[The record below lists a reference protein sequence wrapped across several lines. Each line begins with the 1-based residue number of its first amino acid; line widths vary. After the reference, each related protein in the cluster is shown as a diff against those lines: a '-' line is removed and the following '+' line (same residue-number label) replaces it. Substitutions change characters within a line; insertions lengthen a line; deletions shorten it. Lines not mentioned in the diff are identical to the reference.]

1 MRLWLAKQSEK
12 GLTFVLACVQKLK
25 SFLEYVR
32 NEVNSL
38 KTYGGE
44 FFMRSQ
50 MVLSILCRNHQLLE
64 FQSKSSV
71 LAPVT
76 LQYMVL
82 RKGVN
87 LEAFFQFSNISY

>member
-1 MRLWLAKQSEK
+1 
-12 GLTFVLACVQKLK
+12 
-25 SFLEYVR
+25 
-32 NEVNSL
+32 
-38 KTYGGE
+38 
-44 FFMRSQ
+44 MRSQ